1 MNITSQKN
9 TSSYQAILT
18 FQDYIK
24 VIGLRKWWFIISLIL
39 ATSIAIIYSYSLPD
53 FYRSTTLIMV
63 ERQRIPESYVQST
76 ITSSIQD
83 RLNTIRQQILS
94 RTNLE
99 NIITQFALDKKS
111 DFIPLST
118 QLNQRFLE
126 FTGID
131 IEKLLV
137 SSKLHKINVLASL
150 EDTVDRMR
158 ESVEVSVVGGN
169 NAFTISYSGRDPQ
182 TVMDVTNRLST
193 LFIDENLK
201 LREQYAEGTS
211 DFLTKELL
219 GAKQNLEQQ
228 EKSLKEFK
236 ESHMGSLPEQLDA
249 NLRALDRLQSEL
261 QSANNDLRNTEN
273 RRLLYEEQLKEYER
287 QLIERQ
293 LAEKEQGS
301 AHMAPLTD
309 VTMDAQIVGLERTLE
324 RLMDQLTSLR
334 SQFNENYPDILSL
347 KNQIREIE
355 ARLAKQSAGLQPME
369 QTSSNQPKKLAGNG
383 LQTQPPEQRRANQT
397 ERRRVTLP
405 PPQII
410 KAQLQ
415 SVHSDMELLRERQKR
430 TAALI
435 KEYERRIEE
444 TFANQQKLVSITRGY
459 EMSHQNYQALLQKLL
474 NAKVAENLERREK
487 GERFRV
493 VDPAN
498 LPQKPYKPN
507 RPKLIGFGSLLGMG
521 LGIGFIF
528 LKEHFRPLYRKTEDV
543 HDSINLP
550 VLASIPTNKIS
561 KMKIHPLVTLK
572 ESDSAV
578 TEQFR
583 ILYTKISWLNDRKP
597 YNETKSYSVF
607 AISSALKNEGKT
619 ITSLNLSIVAARDFG
634 KKTLLIEA
642 DFKNPQIASYLGL
655 KADGGL
661 TDILLN
667 NTDIQSCMITYGHD
681 NLSILPVG
689 GSMQNSSPVLS
700 STRMKDLIS
709 TLRERYDYIFID
721 CPPILSLP
729 DMNIIERLV
738 DGVILVIRGE
748 KTPRNLLTMA
758 SRSLQGDKLLGLI
771 LNDVRQPS
779 KQYRQYYA
787 GSM

>member
-1 MNITSQKN
+1 MNITNQKN
-9 TSSYQAILT
+9 TTSYQATLT

-24 VIGLRKWWFIISLIL
+24 IIALRKWWFIISFIVG
-39 ATSIAIIYSYSLPD
+39 TSIAFIYSYSLPD
-53 FYRSTTLIMV
+53 LYRSTTLIMV
-63 ERQRIPESYVQST
+63 ERQKIPESYVQST

-83 RLNTIRQQILS
+83 RLNTIRQQILR

-99 NIITQFALDKKS
+99 NIIAQFALDKKS
-111 DFIPLST
+111 DFVPLAV
-118 QLNQRFLE
+118 QLNQYFLDL
-126 FTGID
+126 TGID
-131 IEKLLV
+131 AEKLLI
-137 SSKLHKINVLASL
+137 SQKLHRINLLVSL
-150 EDTVDRMR
+150 EDTVDRLR

-182 TVMDVTNRLST
+182 TVMDVTNRLAT

-211 DFLTKELL
+211 NFLTSELS
-219 GAKQNLEQQ
+219 GAKYNLEQQ
-228 EKSLKEFK
+228 EKTLKEFK

-249 NLRALDRLQSEL
+249 NLRTLDRLQSEL
-261 QSANNDLRNTEN
+261 QFLNNDLKNAED

-287 QLIERQ
+287 QLIEKQ
-293 LAEKEQGS
+293 LAEKEAGS
-301 AHMAPLTD
+301 AHAAPATD

-324 RLMDQLTSLR
+324 RLMGELTSLR

-355 ARLAKQSAGLQPME
+355 ARLAKQSAGLQPIE
-369 QTSSNQPKKLAGNG
+369 QTSSNQPKKLAGNS
-383 LQTQPPEQRRANQT
+383 LQTPPLEQRRANQT
-397 ERRRVTLP
+397 ESRRLTLP

-415 SVHSDMELLRERQKR
+415 SVHSDMDLLRERQKR

-435 KEYERRIEE
+435 REYERRVEE

-459 EMSHQNYQALLQKLL
+459 EMSQQNYQALLQKLL

-493 VDPAN
+493 LDPAN

-507 RPKLIGFGSLLGMG
+507 RPKLIGFGSLLGIG

-543 HDSINLP
+543 HDGINLTA
-550 VLASIPTNKIS
+550 LASIPTNKIS

-572 ESDSAV
+572 EPDSAV

-583 ILYTKISWLNDRKP
+583 ILYTKISWLNDRNP

-642 DFKNPQIASYLGL
+642 DFKNPKIASYLGFTV
-655 KADGGL
+655 DSGL
-661 TDILLN
+661 TDVLLN
-667 NTDIQSCMITYGHD
+667 NVDIQSCTITYGHD
-681 NLSILPVG
+681 NLSILPLG
-689 GSMQNSSPVLS
+689 GSIQNSSPVLS
-700 STRMKDLIS
+700 SAHMKDLIS

-721 CPPILSLP
+721 CPPILALP
-729 DMNIIERLV
+729 DMNIIERLA
-738 DGVILVIRGE
+738 DGVILVVRAE
-748 KTPRNLLTMA
+748 RTPRNLLTMA
-758 SRSLQGDKLLGLI
+758 SRSLQGDKLLGLV

-787 GSM
+787 GSV